1 MEEFMRPRPP
11 RNSKSLYQ
19 RLTEEAGVLR
29 DQANH
34 VPNDERERLIK
45 RARELDTAANMEG
58 WLSSAELKP
67 PS

>member
-11 RNSKSLYQ
+11 RSSKSLYQ
-19 RLTEEAGVLR
+19 RLTEEAGMLR
-29 DQANH
+29 DQADH
-34 VPNDERERLIK
+34 ATDDERERLIR

-58 WLSSAELKP
+58 WLSSPELKP